1 MIDCGNGCYAQEVTV
16 DKGGIVERS
25 AKDVRLET
33 FDSFKGVFSSA
44 PIRLMS
50 RTVSAMRAMGYND
63 LASAIGDL
71 DWQTVPEDDPEDPN
85 LHHDWQNLLDGAFS
99 HVDGWLNQLGA
110 HPLGYNLDSIG
121 FPAVTGAWSGL
132 WSKQLGIDFANEPHS
147 PPEIVVFH
155 GGNQALQ
162 ASLLGVAEARRN
174 RVGDNSPATVLVPI
188 PTFSCPMDQMAL
200 QGMQVFFLPP
210 GRADMDPQADDL
222 AQVPDGVDI
231 DGVYLMPVNNP
242 TGRTLPPEQMR
253 AFVDAVL
260 DRWPH
265 AGIIL
270 DSVYV
275 RLHPQYRELLAWYPE
290 NARYQEAV
298 LFIDS
303 LSKTHGVTGLRA
315 GAILTKSNALRNGIT
330 RYAQNIM
337 AGPSNVMQA
346 VMLSLLAPFALG
358 DDELAEHR
366 IRLSQRIGRHLQ
378 RRRRLLMHQAF
389 DRFGQFMAEEQPLL
403 PDPENFDWQGSM
415 YAVPKLSPQ
424 CCQMAE
430 ESQVSPTVSFYLE
443 TGIGGVPLDGFCRNP
458 NLERHGL
465 VVNADSKRL
474 EAFLEEARKYVR
486 LSFGMTPPP
495 REP

>member
-1 MIDCGNGCYAQEVTV
+1 
-16 DKGGIVERS
+16 
-25 AKDVRLET
+25 
-33 FDSFKGVFSSA
+33 
-44 PIRLMS
+44 
-50 RTVSAMRAMGYND
+50 MGYPD

-99 HVDGWLNQLGA
+99 HVDGWLKQLGS
-110 HPLGYNLDSIG
+110 HPLGYSLDSIG
-121 FPAVTGAWSGL
+121 FPAVTGAWGGL
-132 WSKQLGIDFANEPHS
+132 WSKQLGIDFENEAHS
-147 PPEIVVFH
+147 PAQIVVFH

-174 RVGDNSPATVLVPI
+174 RVKNNSAATVLVPL

-210 GRADMDPQADDL
+210 GRPDMDPHANDL
-222 AQVPDGVDI
+222 SQVPDGIDI

-242 TGRTLPPEQMR
+242 TGRTLPPDQMR
-253 AFVDAVL
+253 DFVDAVL

-275 RLHPQYRELLAWYPE
+275 RLHPQYRDLLAWYPE
-290 NARYQEAV
+290 DPRYQESV

-315 GAILTKSNALRNGIT
+315 GATLTRSRTLSHGIT
-330 RYAQNIM
+330 RYAQNVM
-337 AGPSNVMQA
+337 AGPSNAMQA

-358 DDELAEHR
+358 DEELAEHR

-378 RRRRLLMHQAF
+378 RRRRLLMHDAF
-389 DRFGQFMAEEQPLL
+389 DRFGRFMDEEQPLL
-403 PDPENFDWQGSM
+403 PDPENFDWEGSM
-415 YAVPKLSPQ
+415 YADPKLSPLCREIGDQ
-424 CCQMAE
+424 GGF
-430 ESQVSPTVSFYLE
+430 SPTVAFYLE
-443 TGIGGVPLDGFCRNP
+443 TGIAGVPLEGFCRNP

-465 VVNADSKRL
+465 VVNAESKELR
-474 EAFLEEARKYVR
+474 AFQEEARKYVR

-495 REP
+495 RGV